1 MLWRTDIYVFAQAL
15 LRPKT
20 HICYNSRMSKKRTF
34 HIAIITA
41 NYVKAVKDLTSGFL
55 RYKAEAK
62 PLWNI
67 KLFPPTETQTAK
79 DWRRNIIAWRPD
91 GIVVAQKKAIS
102 YLSGHSSEISRKCK
116 IVFFASGDPKLDR
129 QMPPR
134 TVIVGADDA
143 AIVESAFNL
152 MKKRGLESFA
162 FVHSAEASEILR
174 SRFRAAALRH
184 MANES
189 GFPCTECG
197 ACRDDNWTS
206 RLTSLANELSALPMP
221 CGVMAYNDRCAREVI
236 DACNQAGLS
245 IPSQIQVV
253 GVDDQQEICENVRP
267 RLTSIEPDFEGVG
280 YLLAQRMDELLTTG
294 KAKKTS
300 ICGVRR
306 IVERETTRDLS
317 GAARLVT
324 AAEKYINANACQG
337 LPPSPKGLVP
347 SALAAALKVSRRY
360 LEIRFKEVKGEGI
373 AEAIRRR
380 KLEEVCRML
389 KETDLPV
396 GEIATRCGFPVPT
409 HLNALFRRTFGTTL
423 RAYRTSSPNP

>member
-1 MLWRTDIYVFAQAL
+1 M
-15 LRPKT
+15 
-20 HICYNSRMSKKRTF
+20 NKKGTF
-34 HIAIITA
+34 HIAIITG
-41 NYVKAVKDLTSGFL
+41 NYVKAVKDMISGLL

-62 PLWNI
+62 PSWSI
-67 KLFPPTETQTAK
+67 KFFAPTETQTAR
-79 DWRRNIIAWRPD
+79 DWRQNVIAWRPD
-91 GIVVAQKKAIS
+91 GIVVSGKKAAS
-102 YLSGHSSEISRKCK
+102 YLVEQSSEISRKCK
-116 IVFFASGDPKLDR
+116 IVDFTSDNPKLDG

-134 TVIVGADDA
+134 TVFVGVDDA
-143 AIVESAFNL
+143 AIVADAFNL

-162 FVHSAEASEILR
+162 FVHTTEAADILR
-174 SRFRAAALRH
+174 SRRRAAALCR
-184 MANES
+184 MANEA

-206 RLTSLANELSALPMP
+206 RLTSLADELSALPTP

-236 DACNQAGLS
+236 DACNLSGLS

-267 RLTSIEPDFEGVG
+267 RLTSIEPDFEGIG
-280 YLLAQRMDELLTTG
+280 YLLAERMDELLTTG
-294 KAKKTS
+294 KAKKSS

-324 AAEKYINANACQG
+324 AAEKLINANACQG

-380 KLEEVCRML
+380 KLEEVCRL
-389 KETDLPV
+389 LRETDLPI
-396 GEIATRCGFPVPT
+396 GEIASRCGFPVQT
-409 HLNALFRRTFGTTL
+409 HLNAIFRRTFGCTL
-423 RAYRTSSPNP
+423 RTYRQSNKTT

>member
-1 MLWRTDIYVFAQAL
+1 M
-15 LRPKT
+15 
-20 HICYNSRMSKKRTF
+20 NKKATF
-34 HIAIITA
+34 HIAIITGD
-41 NYVKAVKDLTSGFL
+41 YVKAVKDMISGLL
-55 RYKAEAK
+55 RYKAETK
-62 PLWNI
+62 PRWNI
-67 KLFPPTETQTAK
+67 KFFTSAETQTVEN
-79 DWRRNIIAWRPD
+79 WRRNVISWRPD
-91 GIVVAQKKAIS
+91 GIVVAQEEAIS
-102 YLSGHSSEISRKCK
+102 YLSEHSSAISRKCK
-116 IVFFASGDPKLDR
+116 IVAFANDDPKLDG

-134 TVIVGADDA
+134 TVFVGVDDA
-143 AIVESAFNL
+143 AIVEAAFNL
-152 MKKRGLESFA
+152 MKKRGLENVA
-162 FVHSAEASEILR
+162 FVHTAEATDILR
-174 SRFRAAALRH
+174 SRCRAADLRR
-184 MANES
+184 MADKA
-189 GFPCTECG
+189 GFKCTECG
-197 ACRDDNWTS
+197 ACRDDNWSS
-206 RLTSLANELSALPMP
+206 RLTSLADELTALPTP

-236 DACNQAGLS
+236 DACNLAGLS

-324 AAEKYINANACQG
+324 AAEKFINANACQG
-337 LPPSPKGLVP
+337 LPPSPKGLLP

-389 KETDLPV
+389 KETDLPI
-396 GEIATRCGFPVPT
+396 GEIATRCGFPVQT
-409 HLNALFRRTFGTTL
+409 HLNAIFRRTYGTTL
-423 RAYRTSSPNP
+423 RAYRQSSKST

>member
-1 MLWRTDIYVFAQAL
+1 M
-15 LRPKT
+15 
-20 HICYNSRMSKKRTF
+20 NKKGTF
-34 HIAIITA
+34 HIAIVTGDYA
-41 NYVKAVKDLTSGFL
+41 KAVTDLASGFL
-55 RYKAEAK
+55 RYKAETR
-62 PLWNI
+62 PSWNI
-67 KLFPPTETQTAK
+67 KFFTPIETKTAR
-79 DWRRNIIAWRPD
+79 DWRQNVIEWRPD
-91 GIVVAQKKAIS
+91 GLVATGLKATS
-102 YLSGHSSEISRKCK
+102 YLAGHSSEFSRKCK
-116 IVFFASGDPKLDR
+116 IVAFASGDPKLDGS
-129 QMPPR
+129 MPSR
-134 TVIVGADDA
+134 TIFVGVDDT

-152 MKKRGLESFA
+152 MKKRGLENFA
-162 FVHSAEASEILR
+162 FVNAAEVTEILR
-174 SRFRAAALRH
+174 SRRRAAALRR
-184 MANES
+184 MADKA
-189 GFPCTECG
+189 GFTFTECG

-206 RLTSLANELSALPMP
+206 RLTSLADEITALPTP

-236 DACNQAGLS
+236 DACNLAGLS

-300 ICGVRR
+300 ICGVKR

-337 LPPSPKGLVP
+337 LPPSPKGLLP

-380 KLEEVCRML
+380 KLEEVCRL
-389 KETDLPV
+389 LRETDLPI
-396 GEIATRCGFPVPT
+396 GEIAARCGFPVQT
-409 HLNALFRRTFGTTL
+409 HLNAIFRRTFGTTL
-423 RAYRTSSPNP
+423 RDYRSSSHSLPGILCILRNTEIKAS

>member
-1 MLWRTDIYVFAQAL
+1 M
-15 LRPKT
+15 
-20 HICYNSRMSKKRTF
+20 NKKSTF
-34 HIAIITA
+34 HIAIITG
-41 NYVKAVKDLTSGFL
+41 NYIKSIKDLTSGFL
-55 RYKAEAK
+55 RYKAETK
-62 PLWNI
+62 QFWNI
-67 KLFPPTETQTAK
+67 KFFTSHEMQTAVS
-79 DWRRNIIAWRPD
+79 WRQNVIEWRPD
-91 GIVVAQKKAIS
+91 GIVVSGLRATS
-102 YLSGHSSEISRKCK
+102 YLAGHPSAIARKCK
-116 IVFFASGDPKLDR
+116 IVCMASDYPKLNG

-134 TVIVGADDA
+134 TVFVGVDDA
-143 AIVESAFNL
+143 AIVADAFNL

-162 FVHSAEASEILR
+162 FVHTTEAADILR
-174 SRFRAAALRH
+174 SRRRAAALRH
-184 MANES
+184 MTNKS
-189 GFPCTECG
+189 GSAFTECG

-206 RLTSLANELSALPMP
+206 RLTSLADELAALPTP

-236 DACNQAGLS
+236 DACNLAGLS

-294 KAKKTS
+294 KAKKMS
-300 ICGVRR
+300 ICGVKR

-324 AAEKYINANACQG
+324 SAEKLINANACQG

-360 LEIRFKEVKGEGI
+360 LEIRFKEVKGEGV

-380 KLEEVCRML
+380 KLEEVCRL
-389 KETDLPV
+389 LRETDLPI
-396 GEIATRCGFPVPT
+396 GEIASRCGFPVQT
-409 HLNALFRRTFGTTL
+409 HLNAIFRRTYGTTL
-423 RAYRTSSPNP
+423 RGYRSSSHNP

>member
-1 MLWRTDIYVFAQAL
+1 M
-15 LRPKT
+15 
-20 HICYNSRMSKKRTF
+20 NKKGTF
-34 HIAIITA
+34 HIAIITDD
-41 NYVKAVKDLTSGFL
+41 YVKAVKDLTSGFL
-55 RYKAEAK
+55 RYKAETK

-67 KLFPPTETQTAK
+67 KFLAPTETQTAK
-79 DWRRNIIAWRPD
+79 DWRQNIFEWRPD
-91 GIVVAQKKAIS
+91 GIVVAGMKATS
-102 YLSGHSSEISRKCK
+102 YLAGHPSAISRKCK
-116 IVFFASGDPKLDR
+116 IVFFASGNPKLDG

-134 TVIVGADDA
+134 TVVVGVDDA
-143 AIVESAFNL
+143 AIVADAFNL
-152 MKKRGLESFA
+152 MTKRGLESFA
-162 FVHSAEASEILR
+162 FVHTTEASEVMR
-174 SRFRAAALRH
+174 SSRRAAVLCR
-184 MANES
+184 MADKA
-189 GFPCTECG
+189 GFSFTECG

-206 RLTSLANELSALPMP
+206 RLTSLADELTALPTP

-236 DACNQAGLS
+236 DACNLAGLS

-267 RLTSIEPDFEGVG
+267 RLTSIEPDFEGIG

-294 KAKKTS
+294 KAKKSS
-300 ICGVRR
+300 ICGVKR

-324 AAEKYINANACQG
+324 AAEKYINANACLG

-389 KETDLPV
+389 RETDLPI
-396 GEIATRCGFPVPT
+396 GEIAARCGFPVAT

>member
-1 MLWRTDIYVFAQAL
+1 M
-15 LRPKT
+15 
-20 HICYNSRMSKKRTF
+20 NKKGAF

-67 KLFPPTETQTAK
+67 RFFTFTETQTAK
-79 DWRRNIIAWRPD
+79 GWRQNVIAWRPD
-91 GIVVAQKKAIS
+91 GIVVAQVEAIS

-116 IVFFASGDPKLDR
+116 IVFFASGDPKLDG

-162 FVHSAEASEILR
+162 FVHSAEASEVLR
-174 SRFRAAALRH
+174 SSLRAAAFRH

-189 GFPCTECG
+189 GFTCTECG

-206 RLTSLANELSALPMP
+206 RLTSLADELSVLPTP

-236 DACNQAGLS
+236 DACNLAGLS

-294 KAKKTS
+294 KAKKKS
-300 ICGVRR
+300 ICGVKR

-324 AAEKYINANACQG
+324 AAEKLINANACQG

-360 LEIRFKEVKGEGI
+360 LEIRFKQVKGEGI

-389 KETDLPV
+389 KETDLPI
-396 GEIATRCGFPVPT
+396 GEIATRCGFPVQT
-409 HLNALFRRTFGTTL
+409 HLNAIFRRNYGTTL
-423 RAYRTSSPNP
+423 RAYRQSSKST

>member
-1 MLWRTDIYVFAQAL
+1 MNKNRT
-15 LRPKT
+15 P
-20 HICYNSRMSKKRTF
+20 
-34 HIAIITA
+34 HIAIITGT
-41 NYVKAVKDLTSGFL
+41 YIESIKDLTSGFL
-55 RYKAEAK
+55 RYKAETK

-67 KLFPPTETQTAK
+67 KIFTSYEMQTAG
-79 DWRRNIIAWRPD
+79 DWRQNVIEWRPD
-91 GIVVAQKKAIS
+91 GIAVASMKARY
-102 YLSGHSSEISRKCK
+102 YLSGQSSAISCRCK
-116 IVFFASGDPKLDR
+116 IAAFASDDPALDK

-134 TVIVGADDA
+134 TIFVDINDAD
-143 AIVESAFNL
+143 IVEAAFNL

-162 FVHSAEASEILR
+162 FVHTAEASEVLR
-174 SRFRAAALRH
+174 SSRRAAALRR
-184 MANES
+184 MADKA
-189 GFPCTECG
+189 GFTFTECG

-206 RLTSLANELSALPMP
+206 RLTSLADELAALPTP

-236 DACNQAGLS
+236 DACNLAGLS

-294 KAKKTS
+294 KAKKMS
-300 ICGVRR
+300 ICGVKR

-380 KLEEVCRML
+380 KLEEVCRL
-389 KETDLPV
+389 LRETDLPI
-396 GEIATRCGFPVPT
+396 GEIAYRCGFPVQT
-409 HLNALFRRTFGTTL
+409 HLNAIFRRTYGTTL
-423 RAYRTSSPNP
+423 RTYRQSDGPIPARSSYGQNTAESHAHKRNGGIRP

>member
-1 MLWRTDIYVFAQAL
+1 MT
-15 LRPKT
+15 
-20 HICYNSRMSKKRTF
+20 KKGTF
-34 HIAIITA
+34 HIAIITG
-41 NYVKAVKDLTSGFL
+41 NGVKAVKDLTSGFL
-55 RYKAEAK
+55 RYKAETK

-67 KLFPPTETQTAK
+67 KFFTSLETQTAVS
-79 DWRRNIIAWRPD
+79 WRQNVIAWRPD
-91 GIVVAQKKAIS
+91 GIVVAQKNAIA
-102 YLSGHSSEISRKCK
+102 YLSGHSSAISRNCK
-116 IVFFASGDPKLDR
+116 IVFFASGDPKLDGS
-129 QMPPR
+129 MPPR
-134 TVIVGADDA
+134 TIFVGIDDTS
-143 AIVESAFNL
+143 IVEAAFNL
-152 MKKRGLESFA
+152 MRERGLENFA
-162 FVHSAEASEILR
+162 FVNAAEVTEILR
-174 SRFRAAALRH
+174 SRRRAAALRR
-184 MANES
+184 MANEA
-189 GFPCTECG
+189 GVPCTECG

-206 RLTSLANELSALPMP
+206 RLTSLADELAALPTP

-236 DACNQAGLS
+236 DACNLAGLS

-324 AAEKYINANACQG
+324 SAEKYINENACQG

-380 KLEEVCRML
+380 KLEEVCRL
-389 KETDLPV
+389 LRETDLPI
-396 GEIATRCGFPVPT
+396 GEITARCGFPVQT
-409 HLNALFRRTFGTTL
+409 HLNAIFRHAYDCSL
-423 RAYRTSSPNP
+423 RAYRAQHSES

>member
-1 MLWRTDIYVFAQAL
+1 M
-15 LRPKT
+15 
-20 HICYNSRMSKKRTF
+20 NKKGAF
-34 HIAIITA
+34 HIAIITG
-41 NYVKAVKDLTSGFL
+41 NYIKSIKDLTSGFL
-55 RYKAEAK
+55 RYKAETK
-62 PLWNI
+62 PLWDI
-67 KLFPPTETQTAK
+67 KFFASHKMPTVEN
-79 DWRRNIIAWRPD
+79 WRRNVFEGRLD
-91 GIVVAQKKAIS
+91 GIVVAGKKATS
-102 YLSGHSSEISRKCK
+102 HLTRRSSAISRNCK
-116 IVFFASGDPKLDR
+116 IVCMPYGDPKLDG

-134 TVIVGADDA
+134 TVFVGIDDTDIIGA
-143 AIVESAFNL
+143 AFKL
-152 MKKRGLESFA
+152 MRKRGLENFA
-162 FVHSAEASEILR
+162 FVHTAEAIEVLR
-174 SRFRAAALRH
+174 SRRRAAALHR
-184 MANES
+184 MASES
-189 GFPCTECG
+189 GFKCTECG
-197 ACRDDNWTS
+197 TCRDDNWTS
-206 RLTSLANELSALPMP
+206 RLTSLANELSALPTP
-221 CGVMAYNDRCAREVI
+221 CGVMAHNDRCAREVI
-236 DACNQAGLS
+236 DACNLAGLS

-294 KAKKTS
+294 KTKKTS

-337 LPPSPKGLVP
+337 MPPSPKGLLP

-389 KETDLPV
+389 KETDLPI
-396 GEIATRCGFPVPT
+396 GEIATRCGFPVQT
-409 HLNALFRRTFGTTL
+409 HLNAIFRRNYGTTL
-423 RAYRTSSPNP
+423 RAYRQSSKST

>member
-1 MLWRTDIYVFAQAL
+1 M
-15 LRPKT
+15 
-20 HICYNSRMSKKRTF
+20 NKKGTF
-34 HIAIITA
+34 LIAIITDDD
-41 NYVKAVKDLTSGFL
+41 VKAVKDLTSGFL
-55 RYKAEAK
+55 RYNAESK

-67 KLFPPTETQTAK
+67 KIFTFTETQTAR
-79 DWRRNIIAWRPD
+79 DWRQNVIEWQPD
-91 GIVVAQKKAIS
+91 GIVVTQMKSKS
-102 YLSGHSSEISRKCK
+102 YLSGQASGISRNCK
-116 IVFFASGDPKLDR
+116 IVAFANADSKLDG
-129 QMPPR
+129 QLPPR
-134 TVIVGADDA
+134 TVFVSVDDA
-143 AIVESAFNL
+143 AIVEAAFSL

-162 FVHSAEASEILR
+162 FVHTTEASEVLR
-174 SRFRAAALRH
+174 SRRRAAALRR
-184 MANES
+184 MADKA
-189 GFPCTECG
+189 GFTFTECG

-206 RLTSLANELSALPMP
+206 RLTSLADELSALPTP

-236 DACNQAGLS
+236 DACNLAGLS

-300 ICGVRR
+300 ICGVKR

-324 AAEKYINANACQG
+324 AAEKFINANACPG
-337 LPPSPKGLVP
+337 LPPSPKGLIP

-380 KLEEVCRML
+380 KLEEVCRL
-389 KETDLPV
+389 LRETDLPI
-396 GEIATRCGFPVPT
+396 GEIASRCGFPVQT
-409 HLNALFRRTFGTTL
+409 HLNAIFRRTYGTTL
-423 RAYRTSSPNP
+423 RAYRHSPKIT

>member
-1 MLWRTDIYVFAQAL
+1 M
-15 LRPKT
+15 
-20 HICYNSRMSKKRTF
+20 NKKGTF
-34 HIAIITA
+34 HIAIIIG

-55 RYKAEAK
+55 RYKAETK
-62 PLWNI
+62 PRWNI
-67 KLFPPTETQTAK
+67 KFFTPTETQTAR
-79 DWRRNIIAWRPD
+79 DWQQNIIEWRPD
-91 GIVVAQKKAIS
+91 GIVVAGNKATS
-102 YLSGHSSEISRKCK
+102 YLAGHPSAISRKCK
-116 IVFFASGDPKLDR
+116 IVCMASDDLKLDGE
-129 QMPPR
+129 MPPR
-134 TVIVGADDA
+134 SVFVDVDDA
-143 AIVESAFNL
+143 DIVEAAFNL

-162 FVHSAEASEILR
+162 FVHTTEASEVLR
-174 SRFRAAALRH
+174 SRRRAATLRR
-184 MANES
+184 MADKA
-189 GFPCTECG
+189 GFSFTECG

-206 RLTSLANELSALPMP
+206 RLTSLADELAVLPTP

-236 DACNQAGLS
+236 DACNLAGLS

-267 RLTSIEPDFEGVG
+267 RLTSIEPDFEGIG

-294 KAKKTS
+294 KAKKSS
-300 ICGVRR
+300 ICGVKR

-324 AAEKYINANACQG
+324 AAEKLINANACQG

-389 KETDLPV
+389 KETDLPI
-396 GEIATRCGFPVPT
+396 GEIAARCGFPVQT
-409 HLNALFRRTFGTTL
+409 HLNAIFRRTFGTTL
-423 RAYRTSSPNP
+423 RDYRSSSHNP

>member
-1 MLWRTDIYVFAQAL
+1 
-15 LRPKT
+15 
-20 HICYNSRMSKKRTF
+20 MSKKGTF
-34 HIAIITA
+34 QIAIITD

-62 PLWNI
+62 LLWNI
-67 KLFPPTETQTAK
+67 KFFTPTETQTAR
-79 DWRRNIIAWRPD
+79 DWQQNIIEWRPD
-91 GIVVAQKKAIS
+91 GIVVAGIKATF
-102 YLSGHSSEISRKCK
+102 YLAGHASAISRKCK
-116 IVFFASGDPKLDR
+116 IVCMASDDPKLDG

-134 TVIVGADDA
+134 SVFVDVDDA
-143 AIVESAFNL
+143 AIVEAAFNL
-152 MKKRGLESFA
+152 MKKRGLERFA
-162 FVHSAEASEILR
+162 FVHTTEASEVLR
-174 SRFRAAALRH
+174 SSRRAAVLRR
-184 MANES
+184 MADEA
-189 GFPCTECG
+189 GFAFTECG
-197 ACRDDNWTS
+197 SCGDDNWTS
-206 RLTSLANELSALPMP
+206 RLTSLTDELTALPTP
-221 CGVMAYNDRCAREVI
+221 FGVMAYNDRCAREVI
-236 DACNQAGLS
+236 DACNLAGLS

-300 ICGVRR
+300 ICGVKR
-306 IVERETTRDLS
+306 IVERDTTRDLS

-324 AAEKYINANACQG
+324 AAEKFINANACSG
-337 LPPSPKGLVP
+337 LPPSPKGLIP
-347 SALAAALKVSRRY
+347 SALASALNVSRRY

-423 RAYRTSSPNP
+423 RAYRTSIPNP

>member
-1 MLWRTDIYVFAQAL
+1 M
-15 LRPKT
+15 
-20 HICYNSRMSKKRTF
+20 NKKGTF
-34 HIAIITA
+34 QIAIMA
-41 NYVKAVKDLTSGFL
+41 DEYVKAVKDLTSGLL

-67 KLFPPTETQTAK
+67 KFFTPTETQTAR
-79 DWRRNIIAWRPD
+79 DWRQNVIEWRPD
-91 GIVVAQKKAIS
+91 GLVVSGWKARA
-102 YLSGHSSEISRKCK
+102 YLSGHSSAISRKCK
-116 IVFFASGDPKLDR
+116 IVFFASGDPELDG

-134 TVIVGADDA
+134 TVFVGVDDA
-143 AIVESAFNL
+143 AIVEAAFNL
-152 MKKRGLESFA
+152 MKKRGLESVA
-162 FVHSAEASEILR
+162 FVHTAEATDILR
-174 SRFRAAALRH
+174 SRRRAAALRR
-184 MANES
+184 MADKA
-189 GFPCTECG
+189 GFTFTECG

-206 RLTSLANELSALPMP
+206 RLTSLADELTALPTP

-236 DACNQAGLS
+236 DACNLAGLS

-300 ICGVRR
+300 ICGVKR

-324 AAEKYINANACQG
+324 AAEKFIYANACPG

-373 AEAIRRR
+373 AEAIRRH

-389 KETDLPV
+389 KETDLPI
-396 GEIATRCGFPVPT
+396 GEIATRCGFPVQT
-409 HLNALFRRTFGTTL
+409 HLNAIFRRTYGTTL
-423 RAYRTSSPNP
+423 RAYRQSAETL